1 MRGSFGEQLYEFEGT
16 HGSICAPTD
25 QVQIIYS
32 NVEKNTP
39 VVIYE

>member
-1 MRGSFGEQLYEFEGT
+1 MLRGEQLYEFEGT
-16 HGSICAPTD
+16 HGSICAPAD
-25 QVQIIYS
+25 QMQIIYN